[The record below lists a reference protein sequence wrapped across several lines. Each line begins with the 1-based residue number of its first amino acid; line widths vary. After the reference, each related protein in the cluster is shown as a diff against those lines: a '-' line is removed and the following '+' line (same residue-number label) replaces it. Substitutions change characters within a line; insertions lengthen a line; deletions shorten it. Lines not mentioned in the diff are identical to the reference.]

1 MSAWLI
7 PWFGSLSLRWI
18 VSSLMAA
25 GLFLAGYRLGQQ
37 GVQQAWDAE
46 RMQQKAA
53 ALQQSLQVAQ
63 VQNRQQQINQRI
75 TTDHDTQ
82 KAQLQRL
89 WPPQMASSIQKHA
102 PSLSAPLVAADQRI
116 DAHSLRKPANNTHGP
131 GPVPAHAEPAAGA
144 DAASS
149 HSVPDPARAQ
159 ISVTCEQLA
168 SDAAQATLMVLSFQR
183 WYAEQTK
190 TLEESR

>member
-1 MSAWLI
+1 MSAWPI
-7 PWFGSLSLRWI
+7 PWLGALPLRWI
-18 VSSLMAA
+18 VSSLLAA
-25 GLFLAGYRLGQQ
+25 GLFWAGHRQGQE

-46 RMQQKAA
+46 RMQQQTA
-53 ALQQSLQVAQ
+53 ALAQSLQVAQ
-63 VQNRQQQINQRI
+63 VQTRQEQINQHI
-75 TTDHDTQ
+75 TTDHDSQ

-116 DAHSLRKPANNTHGP
+116 DAHSLRKPATNTHGP
-131 GPVPAHAEPAAGA
+131 GLVSAHAEPAAGV
-144 DAASS
+144 DAAAADV
-149 HSVPDPARAQ
+149 VPDPTRAQ

-190 TLEESR
+190 TLEENR